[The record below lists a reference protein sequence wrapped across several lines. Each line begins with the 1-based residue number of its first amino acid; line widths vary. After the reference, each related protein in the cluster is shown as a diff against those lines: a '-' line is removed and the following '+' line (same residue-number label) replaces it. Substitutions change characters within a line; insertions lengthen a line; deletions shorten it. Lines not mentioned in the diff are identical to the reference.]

1 MKYENVKQ
9 TFVYEGTIE
18 NLLLRTVE
26 IIKELEAVSI
36 RDVIISFDDGYGW
49 TATIYYIDWW

>member
-49 TATIYYIDWW
+49 TATIYYID